1 MIYCAQKPGVGSLGA
16 LIFVLELIGTAA
28 FAVSGAV
35 LGVKKGMDIFGV
47 FILGLTTAVGGGVIR
62 DVILGE
68 TPPRTFQSPVYALL
82 ALAVSL
88 ITFLICRRGMS
99 SGKHRAFDLGLFI
112 MDSLGLGAF
121 TVTAMGTA
129 MESGQDGAFL
139 LVFVGVVTGVGG
151 GVLRDLFAG
160 ETPYIFVKHVYAS
173 ASLLGAVVY
182 LLCLRL
188 ELGTAWASIA
198 GMAATLLLRAL
209 SAHFRWNLP
218 HAQGAKAPGGER
230 PGD

>member
-1 MIYCAQKPGVGSLGA
+1 MGA

-47 FILGLTTAVGGGVIR
+47 FILGLTTA
-62 DVILGE
+62 
-68 TPPRTFQSPVYALL
+68 
-82 ALAVSL
+82 
-88 ITFLICRRGMS
+88 
-99 SGKHRAFDLGLFI
+99 
-112 MDSLGLGAF
+112 
-121 TVTAMGTA
+121 
-129 MESGQDGAFL
+129 
-139 LVFVGVVTGVGG
+139 VGG

-218 HAQGAKAPGGER
+218 HAQGVKAPGGER